1 MKQLPSFRF
10 LADAFFQASSRFPFT
25 VFYAVSTVAA
35 FYVLIN
41 EVPDNDLWG
50 KLALAG
56 TLGIPLSLCLKIL
69 SETGNMGRSGALG
82 LQIAGLAALAGYWY
96 WFPDL
101 NGPDIEYRGM
111 PRHLAAFVTLHLV
124 CTVLPY
130 AGKGNVRDFWIYNRT
145 LLTNL
150 VLGAVFSAVLFIG
163 LSLALASISALFDL
177 HLDPKNFVRLFVFIV
192 CVFNTSYFL
201 FHFPKEYAFDQE
213 ETSYHAVFR
222 NLGKYI
228 LIPVVGLY
236 FVILYAYAVKIG
248 LNQELPRG
256 WVSSLILGFSV
267 AGIFT
272 YLLNYYL
279 RGTNTSA
286 PSALFHRWLWPVML
300 PMTLLLFIAIY
311 RRIDDYGFTEARFLV
326 VLLGIW
332 MLINCL
338 YFIISRKDDIRLI
351 PASLA
356 LFGLIWIIGNGTV
369 SDINQKN
376 RLISALQKAGRMEN
390 GLIHPDSTAVDSVT
404 LGQLKSAAA
413 YFSERGN
420 LRILDACLPLPADS
434 ITVGDD
440 RYSGS
445 DVFINWLG
453 IPDSNG
459 FTDNLMSLSMRV
471 APLNADISGYNRMTI
486 LSFDDFDEPCSD
498 TTSGHNCF
506 ALNKAEN
513 HIVWSK
519 LQESG
524 HITVDSFNMAPLL
537 KQWDHLCSQKDQSD
551 FALEGRTDLTSAKRQ
566 VGIIAANVTVLKND
580 SMSLESGQLYILYNN
595 R

>member
-1 MKQLPSFRF
+1 
-10 LADAFFQASSRFPFT
+10 
-25 VFYAVSTVAA
+25 
-35 FYVLIN
+35 
-41 EVPDNDLWG
+41 
-50 KLALAG
+50 
-56 TLGIPLSLCLKIL
+56 
-69 SETGNMGRSGALG
+69 
-82 LQIAGLAALAGYWY
+82 
-96 WFPDL
+96 
-101 NGPDIEYRGM
+101 
-111 PRHLAAFVTLHLV
+111 
-124 CTVLPY
+124 
-130 AGKGNVRDFWIYNRT
+130 
-145 LLTNL
+145 
-150 VLGAVFSAVLFIG
+150 
-163 LSLALASISALFDL
+163 
-177 HLDPKNFVRLFVFIV
+177 
-192 CVFNTSYFL
+192 
-201 FHFPKEYAFDQE
+201 
-213 ETSYHAVFR
+213 
-222 NLGKYI
+222 
-228 LIPVVGLY
+228 
-236 FVILYAYAVKIG
+236 
-248 LNQELPRG
+248 
-256 WVSSLILGFSV
+256 
-267 AGIFT
+267 
-272 YLLNYYL
+272 
-279 RGTNTSA
+279 
-286 PSALFHRWLWPVML
+286 
-300 PMTLLLFIAIY
+300 
-311 RRIDDYGFTEARFLV
+311 
-326 VLLGIW
+326 

-356 LFGLIWIIGNGTV
+356 LFGLIWIFGNGTV
-369 SDINQKN
+369 SDTDQKN

-404 LGQLKSAAA
+404 LGKLKSAAA

-459 FTDNLMSLSMRV
+459 FTDNLVSLSMRV

-566 VGIIAANVTVLKND
+566 VGVIAANVTVLKKRFNVTRKRSTLHSVQQPLTIQKKHLTSGEKSGDD
-580 SMSLESGQLYILYNN
+580 SLATERRYG
-595 R
+595 